1 MLFGGGEERGGKKE
15 KEVEKEADDCDV
27 GERRRK
33 GAKEDGGGLPVQLLK
48 AQKSDCA
55 HVIKVEKMPSSL
67 ICVFVHTREKLNRLF
82 CGANADCH

>member
-1 MLFGGGEERGGKKE
+1 MLFGGGEERERGGKKE

-55 HVIKVEKMPSSL
+55 HAIKSSF
-67 ICVFVHTREKLNRLF
+67 ICVFVHAR
-82 CGANADCH
+82 